1 MILACR
7 FLLPPEPR
15 TPRSPAPRRVQ
26 PLVSE
31 LLLQA
36 EPLVLL
42 VLRLGARVDAVADVG
57 VGVHVVRLGAAPLND
72 HLSRWQRPEI
82 GGRLGR
88 VRPPPVKAPRGPHL
102 LRRPRFSRSGRR
114 AT

>member
-31 LLLQA
+31 FLLQA

-57 VGVHVVRLGAAPLND
+57 ARLKQRTGKTRWSGSRFRGRGVGRQRTGGGDCALGMGSASPSTAA
-72 HLSRWQRPEI
+72 S
-82 GGRLGR
+82 
-88 VRPPPVKAPRGPHL
+88 
-102 LRRPRFSRSGRR
+102 
-114 AT
+114 

>member
-42 VLRLGARVDAVADVG
+42 VLRLGARVDAVADLG
-57 VGVHVVRLGAAPLND
+57 VGVHVVRLGAAPPND
-72 HLSRWQRPEI
+72 QLFRREHPQS
-82 GGRLGR
+82 GGPLLR
-88 VRPPPVKAPRGPHL
+88 VRPRLGKTLARHALVPRP
-102 LRRPRFSRSGRR
+102 
-114 AT
+114 

>member
-57 VGVHVVRLGAAPLND
+57 VGVHVVRLGAPPLND
-72 HLSRWQRPEI
+72 HLSRWQPPEI
-82 GGRLGR
+82 GGRL
-88 VRPPPVKAPRGPHL
+88 RPGGPPAWEAHGGPHPA
-102 LRRPRFSRSGRR
+102 RRP
-114 AT
+114 